1 MNTVTSRIAGAI
13 LAMVLALI
21 TGTGWAPAQA
31 DDCVIVI
38 GGVQVLRIRAPY
50 GGMSAKQRADQLRSR
65 LVDIYAEVGHDKKP
79 IQAGDVTLDL
89 TPGRPA
95 IRVRGV
101 LLLSITQDDAKA
113 NGMALEVLARQ
124 WHTRLRD
131 AILKGAPEPV
141 DDQYPQAPE
150 PPPQPAP
157 SPSPAPNSQG

>member
-1 MNTVTSRIAGAI
+1 MHKVTSRIAGAI

-21 TGTGWAPAQA
+21 TGTGWAWAQA

-38 GGVQVLRIRAPY
+38 GGVQVLRIRASY
-50 GGMSAKQRADQLRSR
+50 GGMTAKQRADQLRSR
-65 LVDIYAEVGHDKKP
+65 LLDIYA
-79 IQAGDVTLDL
+79 QAGSKPLQASDVTLDL
-89 TPGRPA
+89 TPGKPA
-95 IRVRGV
+95 VRVRGV

-124 WHTRLRD
+124 WHTRLRE

-150 PPPQPAP
+150 PQPGP
-157 SPSPAPNSQG
+157 RESPAPNG